1 MYSGYFSDIFESDD
15 IRQEVVRG
23 AIKGV
28 ILRRAKPAQ
37 SDTFAPHVAAV
48 ASFSPVLQQ
57 EKLI

>member
-15 IRQEVVRG
+15 IRQEVVMG

-48 ASFSPVLQQ
+48 ASFSPVL
-57 EKLI
+57 